1 MRQEIKSLPYV
12 YVCYHVCNI
21 KLKRKPTRSEGKIW
35 KDKHE
40 SFICRQ
46 SLPCVIIQL
55 DGDNIF
61 AAKGEPCCF
70 EEDTSVLWRL
80 QDKSI

>member
-1 MRQEIKSLPYV
+1 MWQEIKSLP

-21 KLKRKPTRSEGKIW
+21 KLKRKPTRSGGKIW

-40 SFICRQ
+40 SFICKQ
-46 SLPCVIIQL
+46 SLPRVIIQL

-61 AAKGEPCCF
+61 ESKGEPCCF
-70 EEDTSVLWRL
+70 EEDTVLWHL